1 MKLDEL
7 LRSQRAI
14 DAEKMEYTRLPAG
27 VKRPCRNKHTAERGI
42 TYMKGTGRF
51 RAFAHRPFYHFVG
64 TFPDLGLAVAARDQA
79 EMLGMRRLCEVV
91 PELDDDDAQD
101 AVQIKRV
108 NRSLFTVVYIVDGGA
123 LSAECDSFD
132 ACLLWLRNSRHQIRE
147 NNAKTL

>member
-1 MKLDEL
+1 MKLEEL

-14 DAEKMEYTRLPAG
+14 EAEKMEYTRLPAG
-27 VKRPCRNKHTAERGI
+27 AKRPCRNKHTAERGI

-79 EMLGMRRLCEVV
+79 ELLGMRRLCDVV
-91 PELDDDDAQD
+91 PELDDDDSQD

-108 NRSLFTVVYIVDGGA
+108 NRSLFTVAYVVDGGVM
-123 LSAECDSFD
+123 SGECDSFD
-132 ACLLWLRNSRHQIRE
+132 GCLEWLRSSRQKIRE
-147 NNAKTL
+147 QNA